1 MTERRPIHETLQRW
15 ASFFSSSSLSA
26 FSSGHGRARDVF
38 LENLAQ
44 RPALSI
50 GMRRVTTGR
59 NRERWTQA
67 ILPVSDC
74 DSSVSVRADI

>member
-1 MTERRPIHETLQRW
+1 MGK
-15 ASFFSSSSLSA
+15 FFLFIIAISI
-26 FSSGHGRARDVF
+26 F
-38 LENLAQ
+38 LVLGTAVLVENLAQ
-44 RPALSI
+44 CLALSI

-74 DSSVSVRADI
+74 DSSASVRADI